1 MKTTVL
7 ALTFAAFTALPAAAD
22 SKAFRDIIGDAANI
36 QMDAEALDEKL
47 KSKVLDQSAIKA
59 EVSALAR
66 HVEALKKDIDN
77 LDGRMQDLSPEQR
90 KNWEMA
96 KTKAQLLQV
105 FSDWK
110 MMQVESGDLNK
121 NRALL
126 RSQAKGLA
134 VRAAL
139 LQRTVNRLDH

>member
-1 MKTTVL
+1 MKTTIL

-22 SKAFRDIIGDAANI
+22 STAFRDIIGDAANI
-36 QMDAEALDEKL
+36 QMDAEALGEKL

-59 EVSALAR
+59 DVAALAR
-66 HVEALKKDIDN
+66 HVDALKKDIEN
-77 LDGRMQDLSPEQR
+77 LDGRMQDVSPEQR
-90 KNWEMA
+90 KNWELA

-126 RSQAKGLA
+126 RSQAQGLA
-134 VRAAL
+134 LRAAL
-139 LQRTVNRLDH
+139 LQRTVNRLDR